1 MECFHAD
8 FFFMKVEWP
17 EFAAVLAK
25 MLKEEEEHE
34 ENTYKETYRVF
45 SKDDKGCIPAEEMKF
60 VLSQVCS
67 MEVSTR
73 FFITCITVQPV
84 STIFYIFNS
93 KLKHLSESKF
103 CLKTNCSGKIFF
115 V

>member
-1 MECFHAD
+1 MLSYRLV
-8 FFFMKVEWP
+8 FFMKVEWP

-34 ENTYKETYRVF
+34 ENTYKETFRVF

-67 MEVSTR
+67 IEVSTR
-73 FFITCITVQPV
+73 FFRTNIVYNCPTRIYDILYFQFQT
-84 STIFYIFNS
+84 
-93 KLKHLSESKF
+93 
-103 CLKTNCSGKIFF
+103 KTF